1 MSKKIDVSAE
11 QVRAIYA
18 QLMSALQEH
27 AHTTSDTT
35 DIPRDLQV
43 YLQDYLLRVMDA
55 SAPSLDVLNL
65 EEGPNGPT
73 ASTSTTQQLLSNT
86 QQRYVEPLDT
96 ALNERVRQTY
106 QEWEDLTVKVAQLR
120 REGPQRVAALYRDDA
135 AALLQQIDRE
145 IAEGDATVPPPSSAS
160 PSTTAAAASAETY
173 TAVLAQL
180 QAAKEQLPET
190 RAAVRRL
197 AATLQRARTDTQ

>member
-27 AHTTSDTT
+27 AHTASDTT

-65 EEGPNGPT
+65 EEGPSGT
-73 ASTSTTQQLLSNT
+73 AASTSTTQQLLSNT

-145 IAEGDATVPPPSSAS
+145 IAGGTDAPPPTSAS
-160 PSTTAAAASAETY
+160 PSTTSPAASAETY

-197 AATLQRARTDTQ
+197 AASLQRARTDTQ